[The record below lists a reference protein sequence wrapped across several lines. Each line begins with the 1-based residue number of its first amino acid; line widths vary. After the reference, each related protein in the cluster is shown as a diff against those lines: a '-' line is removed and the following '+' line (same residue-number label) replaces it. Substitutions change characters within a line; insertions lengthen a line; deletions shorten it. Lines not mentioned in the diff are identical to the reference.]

1 MNGIEQRTMSK
12 VSWRLLPFLVL
23 CYFVA
28 FLDRVNIGFA
38 GPGMV
43 RDLGF
48 TAEVFG
54 GAAGIFFLTYFIF
67 EVSSNL
73 ALERFGA
80 SRWIARI
87 MVSWGIVSGAQAF
100 VTGATSLN
108 VVRLILGIAEAGF
121 FPGIIFYLT
130 LWFPASYRARII
142 GSFMFAI
149 PLSTVIGSP
158 ISGFVLR
165 LEGVWGLHG
174 WQWLFLLEGIP
185 SVIIG
190 VITWFYLTDRPA
202 NATWLADDE
211 RRWLQDRLVA
221 EQKTR
226 ESKVSLAWRQTLLN
240 PRIIGLAFVYMS
252 ITVSLYGLSFFLPQ
266 IVKAF
271 GTGDIAS
278 GFIVAFPYVIGA
290 ICMVLWGRFSDRIKE
305 RKWMTIVPLLTI
317 AVGLGTAAYTDSLTG
332 KILAVS
338 IGAFGVFSAFAVFW
352 TLPTAFLSGTAA
364 AAGIAWINSIG
375 NLGGYLGPKVFG
387 YLKDTTHT
395 DFYGMVF
402 FAAFAIVGAVLVLLM
417 GHDIRLE
424 LPTAAP
430 QEAAE

>member
-38 GPGMV
+38 GPGMI

-67 EVSSNL
+67 EVPSNL
-73 ALERFGA
+73 ALEKFGA

-202 NATWLADDE
+202 NAHWLADDE
-211 RRWLQDRLVA
+211 RQWLQDRLVA
-221 EQKTR
+221 EQTNR
-226 ESKVSLAWRQTLLN
+226 ESKVRLAWRQTLLS
-240 PRIIGLAFVYMS
+240 PRVIGLAFVYMS

-305 RKWMTIVPLLTI
+305 RKWMTIFPLLMI
-317 AVGLGTAAYTDSLTG
+317 AVGLVTAAYTDSLTG

-338 IGAFGVFSAFAVFW
+338 VGAFGVFSAFAVFW

-402 FAAFAIVGAVLVLLM
+402 FAAFAILGATLVLLM
-417 GHDIRLE
+417 GHDMRLE
-424 LPTAAP
+424 LPAATP
-430 QEAAE
+430 QEAE

>member
-1 MNGIEQRTMSK
+1 MNGIEERTMSK
-12 VSWRLLPFLVL
+12 VSWRLLPYLVL

-67 EVSSNL
+67 EVPSNL

-108 VVRLILGIAEAGF
+108 VIRLILGIAEAGF

-130 LWFPASYRARII
+130 LWFPSSYRARII

-149 PLSTVIGSP
+149 PLSTAIGSP
-158 ISGFVLR
+158 ISGFILH

-174 WQWLFLLEGIP
+174 WQWLFLLEGFP
-185 SVIIG
+185 SLILG
-190 VITWFYLTDRPA
+190 VVTWFYLTDRPA
-202 NATWLADDE
+202 KADWLADDE
-211 RRWLQDRLVA
+211 RRWLQDRLAA

-226 ESKVSLAWRQTLLN
+226 ESKVRIAWRQTLFN
-240 PRIIGLAFVYMS
+240 PRVIGLAFVYMS

-278 GFIVAFPYVIGA
+278 GFIVAFPYAIGA
-290 ICMVLWGRFSDRIKE
+290 ICMLLWGRFSDRIKE
-305 RKWMTIVPLLTI
+305 RKWTTIFPLVMI
-317 AVGLGTAAYTDSLTG
+317 AVGLVAAAYTDSLTG

-364 AAGIAWINSIG
+364 AAGIAWINSVG
-375 NLGGYLGPKVFG
+375 NLGGYFGPKVFG

-395 DFYGMVF
+395 DFYGMLF
-402 FAAFAIVGAVLVLLM
+402 FAAFAVVGAALVLIM

-424 LPTAAP
+424 LPAGSVT
-430 QEAAE
+430 QAE